1 MLRPTLPVSYLK
13 REVVERS
20 SVMHITS
27 NVIGERGTAWDGSL
41 IGANGTELTEKGHD
55 MTRKDY
61 TLIALAIKTQCAPH
75 NDSDTV
81 WQVANAISDSLAL
94 DNPRFDSFRFMQ
106 ACGVNP

>member
-1 MLRPTLPVSYLK
+1 VTL
-13 REVVERS
+13 
-20 SVMHITS
+20 ITS
-27 NVIGERGTAWDGSL
+27 NVLGERGTAWDSSL

-61 TLIALAIKTQCAPH
+61 NLIALAIKTQVAPH
-75 NDSDTV
+75 NDTDTV
-81 WQVANAISDSLAL
+81 WQVANAISDSLAM

>member
-1 MLRPTLPVSYLK
+1 MSLASVARDVIVLLLSERLR
-13 REVVERS
+13 
-20 SVMHITS
+20 
-27 NVIGERGTAWDGSL
+27 
-41 IGANGTELTEKGHD
+41 LTEKGQH

-61 TLIALAIKTQCAPH
+61 NLIADAIRTQVAPH

-81 WQVANAISDSLAL
+81 WQVANAISDSLAM